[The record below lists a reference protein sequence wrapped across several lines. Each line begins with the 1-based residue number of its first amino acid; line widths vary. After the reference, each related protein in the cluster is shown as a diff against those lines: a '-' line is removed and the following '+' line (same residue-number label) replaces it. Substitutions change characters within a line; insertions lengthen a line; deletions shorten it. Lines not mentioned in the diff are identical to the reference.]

1 MLTPSPFCIYVC
13 VWVRMCVCACVY
25 VRVRVCLVWTSFCQP
40 LAFTFFLACPGQTK
54 CEILPSAELSKVSW
68 GLAGDEC
75 GICLSL
81 ELPQGSAGKAVVLR
95 C

>member
-13 VWVRMCVCACVY
+13 VCMCVRARACV
-25 VRVRVCLVWTSFCQP
+25 RVCVCLVWTSFCQP
-40 LAFTFFLACPGQTK
+40 LAFTFFLAYPGQTK
-54 CEILPSAELSKVSW
+54 CEILPSAELSQGSW

-75 GICLSL
+75 GIRLSL
-81 ELPQGSAGKAVVLR
+81 ELPQGSAGKAAVSR